1 MVKIKKNIERKKKR
15 KVGFLSR
22 SKTKSGRKIILR
34 RRRKGR
40 KRI

>member
-1 MVKIKKNIERKKKR
+1 MVKIKGGTKRKKRR

-22 SKTKSGRKIILR
+22 SKTKSGRRIILR

>member
-1 MVKIKKNIERKKKR
+1 MVKIKRGIKRKKRR

-22 SKTKSGRKIILR
+22 SKTKLRRRIILR

>member
-1 MVKIKKNIERKKKR
+1 MVKIKGGTKRKKRR

-22 SKTKSGRKIILR
+22 SKTKSGIRIILR
-34 RRRKGR
+34 RRRKRR